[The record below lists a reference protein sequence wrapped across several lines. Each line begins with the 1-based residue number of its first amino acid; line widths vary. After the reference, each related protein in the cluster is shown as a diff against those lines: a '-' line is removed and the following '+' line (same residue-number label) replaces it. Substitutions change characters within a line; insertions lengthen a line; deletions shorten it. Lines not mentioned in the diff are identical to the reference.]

1 MLSGMPRFNAARRYG
16 SILAVLGG
24 AFAVLGFLLLTRAS
38 GPMLNSWLDGLPIPL
53 SLAYLGAALWLAS
66 AGFLSAALMSFARRQ
81 HLKAESAWKD
91 QSSKSDRVTASAAK
105 RDKWRLAAASLVAR
119 LESWIPDLG
128 SLADWPQALLP
139 LVFASFAAVRIVSL
153 WRLPPETPLTPV
165 AAQLLA
171 GGLVLCAFPLL
182 VLERIYAN
190 IDPELLPEGPQ
201 INRLLRVPL
210 TACVGFAVAII
221 MMSAGFGWAAQ
232 LVSAIAIL
240 IFVMALELV
249 ARSAVTLFVPFLPIE
264 QARSVADSS
273 IAGFLLRLSL
283 PNFRA
288 INITVRRQF
297 GIDLSRSW
305 ALAFVQRAALPILVG
320 IGIFAWCVT
329 GVTALSVNQRGVYQ
343 RLGRPVAVFAPGL
356 HVHLPWPLGIVRPV
370 EIGVVHQL
378 PIEFLLPNGNGNAQA
393 DAEPPEARVGAEAPP
408 PASADRLWDDAHPFE
423 GSYLIA
429 SEENGQQG
437 FQLTDVDMAVIYQVG
452 LSDEA
457 ATNAAYR
464 ITDTDE
470 LIQALSGQLLVRYLS
485 KNTLLNL
492 LGQSRENF
500 SNDFRTAL
508 QKQLDDFSAGIEV
521 LAISIE
527 AIHPPPGAASAYHDV
542 QAAEIRANAQISQSR
557 GEAARSQKFAELQAN
572 GDHNKALAAAS
583 ELVGEARTASVLFG
597 GDRQASGRNANAF
610 LLERWFDNLSKAL
623 AKSEF
628 VVIDHR
634 LNGQDVPTLDLRNM
648 TVLAPNQNLP
658 LPSPSARPPEGQ
670 PLPDDETLR
679 DDDGD

>member
-1 MLSGMPRFNAARRYG
+1 MLSGIPRFNAARRYG

-24 AFAVLGFLLLTRAS
+24 LFGVLGFVLLTQESGLLLDSWFGALPVPRA
-38 GPMLNSWLDGLPIPL
+38 
-53 SLAYLGAALWLAS
+53 LAYLGAALWLAS
-66 AGFLSAALMSFARRQ
+66 AGLLSAALMSFARRQ

-91 QSSKSDRVTASAAK
+91 QSSKSERAAATAGK
-105 RDKWRLAAASLVAR
+105 RDKWRVVAASLTTR
-119 LESWIPDLG
+119 LESWIPDTD
-128 SLADWPQALLP
+128 SLTDWPQALLP
-139 LVFASFAAVRIVSL
+139 LVFASFAGLHIVLL
-153 WRLPPETPLTPV
+153 WRLPLEASLTPMV
-165 AAQLLA
+165 AQLLA

-190 IDPELLPEGPQ
+190 IDPELLPEAPQ

-210 TACVGFAVAII
+210 TACVGFAIAMI
-221 MMSAGFGWAAQ
+221 MMSAGFTWAAQ
-232 LVSAIAIL
+232 LVYAIAIL
-240 IFVMALELV
+240 IFLIALELI
-249 ARSAVTLFVPFLPIE
+249 ARSVVTLFVPFPPIE
-264 QARSVADSS
+264 QAHSVADSS

-283 PNFRA
+283 PNVRA
-288 INITVRRQF
+288 INITVRRQL

-305 ALAFVQRAALPILVG
+305 ALAFVQKAALPILVG

-329 GVTALSVNQRGVYQ
+329 GVTALGVNQRGVYQ
-343 RLGRPVAVFAPGL
+343 RFGRPVAVFAPGI
-356 HVHLPWPLGIVRPV
+356 HVHLPWPLGVVRPV

-378 PIEFLLPNGNGNAQA
+378 PIEFLLPNGNGNAKA
-393 DAEPPEARVGAEAPP
+393 EAEPPEVRVGAEAPP
-408 PASADRLWDDAHPFE
+408 PESADRLWDDAHPFE

-429 SEENGQQG
+429 SEENGQQS
-437 FQLTDVDMAVIYQVG
+437 FQLSDVDMAVIYQVG

-485 KNTLLNL
+485 RNTLLNL
-492 LGQSRENF
+492 LGQSRETF
-500 SNDFRTAL
+500 SKDFQTAL
-508 QKQLDDFSAGIEV
+508 QKQLDDLSAGIEV

-542 QAAEIRANAQISQSR
+542 QAAEIRANAHISQSR
-557 GEAARSQKFAELQAN
+557 GDAARSQKFAELEAN
-572 GDHNKALAAAS
+572 SDHNNAIAAAS
-583 ELVGEARTASVLFG
+583 ELVGEAQTASVLFG
-597 GDRQASGRNANAF
+597 GDRQAYGRNANAF

-648 TVLAPNQNLP
+648 TVLAPTQSLP
-658 LPSPSARPPEGQ
+658 LPSSGRRPPDDQ
-670 PLPDDETLR
+670 PPPNQPLR
-679 DDDGD
+679 DDDDGD